1 MSLTSEGGQRRGV
14 SGLEGNVVGRTHLQM
29 KRPCDNGTETPP
41 PSPGGASCPGKERL
55 PASSSDFLE
64 LQGGL
69 AHHDTLSKGCGQ
81 RRVTRALRGC
91 REAATGLGHSAWGG
105 QRQAPGCSVQGWP
118 LPPTRRLLKA

>member
-41 PSPGGASCPGKERL
+41 PSLGGASCPGK
-55 PASSSDFLE
+55 
-64 LQGGL
+64 

-105 QRQAPGCSVQGWP
+105 QRQAPGCSGQGWP